1 VRIISGSNSPNV
13 HLTCNVSIDLFSMY
27 HLFFRPLLFR
37 LEPERAHTLTINL
50 MRLVGSLPGLPALL
64 RAWYWAPS
72 RPVRAFGLDF
82 PNPVGLAAGYDK
94 DGLAWRGLAGLG
106 FGHIEIGTVTPRPQ
120 PGNPRPRIFR
130 LPQEAAL
137 INRMG
142 FPGRGAGFVAHRLK
156 GGRPSELILGVN
168 LGINKDTPLDESVQ
182 DYLAL
187 VGIFA
192 PLADYLAVNVSSPNT
207 VGLRRLQAR
216 QALDG
221 LLFKLNQERKSQE
234 NHLQRKIPVLVK
246 LSPDLSD
253 IELDDALEVI
263 LEWGIDGVIAT
274 NTSINREGLISWNK
288 DEAGG
293 LSGHPLGEQSLQM
306 IQKIYRRTTGKLP
319 IIGVGGI
326 MSAADAGERLDAGAT
341 LVQVYT
347 GLIYEGPGL
356 VRRILKGL

>member
-1 VRIISGSNSPNV
+1 MYR
-13 HLTCNVSIDLFSMY
+13 LF
-27 HLFFRPLLFR
+27 LRPLLFR
-37 LEPERAHTLTINL
+37 LEPERAHTVTINL

-64 RAWYWAPS
+64 RAWYRAPS
-72 RPVRAFGLDF
+72 RPVEAFGLDF

-106 FGHIEIGTVTPRPQ
+106 FGHIEVGTVTPRPQ

-142 FPGRGAGFVAHRLK
+142 FPGRGAEFVARRLK
-156 GGRPSELILGVN
+156 GRRPPGLILGVN
-168 LGINKDTPLDESVQ
+168 LGINKDTPLDQSAQ
-182 DYLAL
+182 DYLIL
-187 VGIFA
+187 IRIFA

-207 VGLRRLQAR
+207 IGLRRLQAR
-216 QALDG
+216 QALDE
-221 LLFKLNQERKSQE
+221 LLSHLTREREDQEK
-234 NHLQRKIPVLVK
+234 HLQRKIPMLVK

-253 IELDDALEVI
+253 DELDDALEVI
-263 LEWGIDGVIAT
+263 LERRIDGVIAT
-274 NTSINREGLISWNK
+274 NTTISREVLNSWKK

-293 LSGHPLGEQSLQM
+293 LSGRPLGLRSLQM
-306 IQKIYRRTTGKLP
+306 IQKIYRRTAGELP
-319 IIGVGGI
+319 VIGAGGI
-326 MSAADAGERLDAGAT
+326 MSAADARERLDAGAT

-356 VRRILKGL
+356 VQRILKGL